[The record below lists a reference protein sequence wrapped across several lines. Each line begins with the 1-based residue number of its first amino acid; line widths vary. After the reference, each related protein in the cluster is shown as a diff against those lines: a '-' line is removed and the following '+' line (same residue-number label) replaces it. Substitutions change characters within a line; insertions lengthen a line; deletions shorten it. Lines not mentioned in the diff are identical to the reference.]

1 MRVNKANGNKAV
13 LVAIIMAISV
23 LALAIVLPAFAANE
37 NVIVGITS
45 DPAISDAA
53 PGDTATVPIIVYNVT
68 DLGAGTISVSYNSS
82 VCNVIDVTVGN
93 LHTVLKNI
101 SVASPPIAD
110 AIRENEGLRTII
122 REGLVKPL
130 VYITSVFQDS

>member
-45 DPAISDAA
+45 DPAISGAA

-82 VCNVIDVTVGN
+82 VCNVIDVTIGN

-101 SVASPPIAD
+101 SVAGPPIAD

>member
-23 LALAIVLPAFAANE
+23 LALALVLPAYAANE
-37 NVIVGITS
+37 NVIVGITT
-45 DPAISDAA
+45 DPAISGAA

-82 VCNVIDVTVGN
+82 VCTVTDVTVGN
-93 LHTVLKNI
+93 LHTVVT
-101 SVASPPIAD
+101 SSPP
-110 AIRENEGLRTII
+110 
-122 REGLVKPL
+122 
-130 VYITSVFQDS
+130 